1 MTDLDDADH
10 ISPSGLAGIV
20 WTVFC
25 IASVF
30 VTARL
35 SVRVYSHR
43 ALQTDDGW
51 IILAWLVM
59 LTMSAIS
66 TVQRDSV
73 WFTNAADE
81 GYTHPSQSSLDFQ
94 REQLARWQFALIT
107 LFWIALWSVKASFLA
122 AFRQVT
128 LPFKTQHRIW
138 VGVTTFLSLAFIGCI
153 VCNVFSCSHPSDYFV
168 AGKCRSASDI
178 SHRKFSILF
187 ATILDIVS
195 NLAIIGLQ
203 LSILPV
209 LTLDARKKIGLGVV
223 FALNL
228 FVVCVAVLRMAQIV
242 MDSSID
248 IVGMSVWSSVEVCI
262 ALIIGSLPPLYGF
275 ASRFRRQRQ
284 EAKESGSGSDQD
296 DLYLES
302 IYPLGEVAQ
311 TVMKIESVLT
321 DDAHRNTLSGGIYV
335 QRTFSTH
342 VENKSDVLNASLS
355 ASLKDDASDAPI
367 TAPSKVHNG
376 RRWRWFGA

>member
-1 MTDLDDADH
+1 MTDMDDADH

-20 WTVFC
+20 WSVFC
-25 IASVF
+25 VASVF

-51 IILAWLVM
+51 IILAWVVM
-59 LTMSAIS
+59 LVMSAIS
-66 TVQRDSV
+66 TVQRDSI
-73 WFTNAADE
+73 WFTYGAKE
-81 GYTHPSQSSLDFQ
+81 GRIHPSASELDLE
-94 REQLARWQFALIT
+94 REQLARWQFALVT

-122 AFRQVT
+122 VFRQVT
-128 LPFKTQHRIW
+128 LPFKVQHRIW
-138 VGVTTFLSLAFIGCI
+138 LGVTAFLSLAFLGCI
-153 VCNVFSCSHPSDYFV
+153 LCNVFSCSHPSDYFT

-178 SHRKFSILF
+178 DHRKFSILV

-209 LTLDARKKIGLGVV
+209 LTLDTRKKIGLGVV
-223 FALNL
+223 FALNM
-228 FVVCVAVLRMAQIV
+228 FVVSVAVLRMAQIV
-242 MDSSID
+242 MDPSID

-275 ASRFRRQRQ
+275 ASRYLRKRR
-284 EAKESGSGSDQD
+284 EDKDSSGSDQD

-302 IYPLGEVAQ
+302 VYPFGSVSQ
-311 TVMKIESVLT
+311 TVMKIESILT
-321 DDAHRNTLSGGIYV
+321 DDAHRNTLSGGIFV

-342 VENKSDVLNASLS
+342 VENKSDIINSSLS
-355 ASLKDDASDAPI
+355 ASLRDDASDAPI
-367 TAPSKVHNG
+367 TAPSKVQRG